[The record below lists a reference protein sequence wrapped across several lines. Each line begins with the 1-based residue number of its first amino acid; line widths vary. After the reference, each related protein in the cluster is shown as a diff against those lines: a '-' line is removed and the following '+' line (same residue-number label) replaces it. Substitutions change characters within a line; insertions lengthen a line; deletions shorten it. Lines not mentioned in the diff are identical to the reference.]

1 MEKNEKI
8 NLNKPEYFFN
18 RELSWLKF
26 NLRVLRE
33 AGVKTTPLLERL
45 KFVAITASNLDEF
58 FMVRVAGLWDQYEN
72 GINKRDAAGLTVKA
86 QLEEISKAAHDQM
99 KLLNKYLLSLVKELR
114 EAGIYIC
121 RVSELSEKGR
131 RWLEAYYQ
139 EEIFPVL
146 TPMAVD
152 ASRPFPFL
160 ANKTL
165 NLAVELTNQEGED
178 SMGIVQVPSVLPRL
192 LEVPGEEK
200 RSFVFLEDVI
210 NEHCSDLY
218 SGCKILDVVPFR
230 ITRDA
235 DLEFDEDDIDNLLKE
250 VEKSLRKRTRGAS
263 VRLEIYN
270 KANSRIRKF
279 LYDNLDITEQEVYE
293 INGPLDATCFFKFAS
308 LPGMWPWLYE
318 PFVPQRPLELPDDSD
333 IFKVLRERDVLLHHP
348 YESFDPVVKFVSDA
362 ANDSNVL
369 AIKQTLYRV
378 SGNSPIVAALAR
390 AAENGKQVTVLV
402 ELKARF
408 DEENNII
415 WARRLEEAGCHVIYG
430 LMGLKTHAK
439 IILVVRKEADGI
451 KRYVHLGTGN
461 YNDNTAKLYTDMG
474 LMTANDQFGS
484 DASAFFNVLSGYS
497 DPPVWNKLVM
507 APLGL
512 RKKIYEL
519 IDNEISIVKKG
530 GTGHIIAKMNSLIDY
545 PVIQKLYEASMA
557 GVKIDLIIRGI
568 CGLRAGMDGISDNIT
583 VRSIVGRQLE
593 HSRIFWFQGGGKE
606 QLFLSSADWMPRN
619 LNDRVE
625 LFFPVETPA
634 HIERIKKVLDLY
646 LRDNVGAHMM
656 QSNGTYRRVT
666 NRLEPVGAQSTLYEW
681 ALLTAAA
688 DKIPMQ
694 DRLRPMYD
702 RDKA

>member
-1 MEKNEKI
+1 
-8 NLNKPEYFFN
+8 
-18 RELSWLKF
+18 
-26 NLRVLRE
+26 
-33 AGVKTTPLLERL
+33 
-45 KFVAITASNLDEF
+45 
-58 FMVRVAGLWDQYEN
+58 
-72 GINKRDAAGLTVKA
+72 
-86 QLEEISKAAHDQM
+86 
-99 KLLNKYLLSLVKELR
+99 
-114 EAGIYIC
+114 
-121 RVSELSEKGR
+121 
-131 RWLEAYYQ
+131 
-139 EEIFPVL
+139 
-146 TPMAVD
+146 
-152 ASRPFPFL
+152 
-160 ANKTL
+160 
-165 NLAVELTNQEGED
+165 
-178 SMGIVQVPSVLPRL
+178 MGIVQVPSVLPRL

-362 ANDSNVL
+362 ANDPNVL

-681 ALLTAAA
+681 ALLAAAA